1 MLSRSIKQS
10 WDGLRYHQEKVL
22 HVDMRFFLNMH
33 VGKNSHV
40 DMEKSHVNMRFFP
53 NMSFWKIGV
62 QICYM
67 HVTDVNMHVEIFL
80 FPIFAIFFPTCSLLY
95 VDIQA
100 FTRNM
105 NGLWWSTQCRTVWQ
119 SGIRPRPPQRQSGI
133 RPRPPQSLGHKRP
146 PGPCPTSQGQTSPGA
161 CQTPQTLHLELTNSS
176 LAILCAGPPVC
187 ALPPH
192 QAALTCMS
200 KSICNMHVGVC
211 KMHVGICYIH
221 VGFCNMHVGICKMHV
236 GIGYVHVGF
245 CNMHV
250 GICNL
255 STCLSPHGRWVR
267 RSFWICIK

>member
-1 MLSRSIKQS
+1 
-10 WDGLRYHQEKVL
+10 
-22 HVDMRFFLNMH
+22 MRF
-33 VGKNSHV
+33 
-40 DMEKSHVNMRFFP
+40 SHVNMRFFFP
-53 NMSFWKIGV
+53 CW
-62 QICYM
+62 
-67 HVTDVNMHVEIFL
+67 HEIF
-80 FPIFAIFFPTCSLLY
+80 PCWHGKRNTLLY

-200 KSICNMHVGVC
+200 KSICNMHVGFC

-221 VGFCNMHVGICKMHV
+221 VGFCNMTHQEKVLHVVM
-236 GIGYVHVGF
+236 
-245 CNMHV
+245 
-250 GICNL
+250 
-255 STCLSPHGRWVR
+255 STWDFFQNAMLGKNPMLTWGESSLSPPHIHTPIYISTHINSHVYP
-267 RSFWICIK
+267 

>member
-1 MLSRSIKQS
+1 M
-10 WDGLRYHQEKVL
+10 
-22 HVDMRFFLNMH
+22 
-33 VGKNSHV
+33 
-40 DMEKSHVNMRFFP
+40 
-53 NMSFWKIGV
+53 
-62 QICYM
+62 
-67 HVTDVNMHVEIFL
+67 
-80 FPIFAIFFPTCSLLY
+80 
-95 VDIQA
+95 
-100 FTRNM
+100 
-105 NGLWWSTQCRTVWQ
+105 WQ

-221 VGFCNMHVGICKMHV
+221 VGFCNMTHQEKVLHVVM
-236 GIGYVHVGF
+236 
-245 CNMHV
+245 
-250 GICNL
+250 
-255 STCLSPHGRWVR
+255 STWDFFQNAMLGKNPMLT
-267 RSFWICIK
+267 